1 MGIRHPS
8 LFHSIRHPR
17 HCAGPAR
24 SATFSRDTGTNAR
37 EWTGA
42 RVNQTRTDRI
52 QRADSAESE
61 LACLR
66 AVAQRD
72 RQAFEWLYRRYYGVL
87 TRFLTRFTAR
97 GDVIEEMVNETLW
110 VVWRTADG
118 FRGDSKVGTWI
129 IGIAYRC
136 LMKQLRDHPAEPT
149 YGASESDQEA
159 FHGFAP
165 DENEARQAELR
176 DWVQHG
182 MALLPP
188 EQRMTIELA
197 YYLGQ
202 SCEEIAGIMN
212 CAVGTVKARMFHA
225 RLRLKNTL
233 PALGGD
239 SLDTCSAQE

>member
-1 MGIRHPS
+1 M
-8 LFHSIRHPR
+8 
-17 HCAGPAR
+17 
-24 SATFSRDTGTNAR
+24 
-37 EWTGA
+37 
-42 RVNQTRTDRI
+42 NQTRTDRT

-61 LACLR
+61 LECLR

-72 RQAFEWLYRRYYGVL
+72 RNAFEWLYRRYHGVL
-87 TRFLTRFTAR
+87 MRFLGRFTTR
-97 GDVIEEMVNETLW
+97 RDVIEEMVNETLW
-110 VVWRTADG
+110 VVWRTAG
-118 FRGDSKVGTWI
+118 NFRGDSKVGTWI

-149 YGASESDQEA
+149 YGAGERDQEA
-159 FHGFAP
+159 FNDIVP

-182 MALLPP
+182 VALLPP

-225 RLRLKNTL
+225 RLRLRNSL

-239 SLDTCSAQE
+239 PLDTCSAQG

>member
-1 MGIRHPS
+1 MPEDETR
-8 LFHSIRHPR
+8 
-17 HCAGPAR
+17 
-24 SATFSRDTGTNAR
+24 T
-37 EWTGA
+37 
-42 RVNQTRTDRI
+42 RVNQTRVDRT

-61 LACLR
+61 LECLR

-72 RQAFEWLYRRYYGVL
+72 RKAFEWLYRRYHGVL
-87 TRFLTRFTAR
+87 TRFLGRFTAR
-97 GDVIEEMVNETLW
+97 RDLIEEMVNETLW
-110 VVWRTADG
+110 VVWRTAG
-118 FRGDSKVGTWI
+118 KFRGDSKVGTWI

-136 LMKQLRDHPAEPT
+136 LMKQLRDHPAEQT
-149 YGASESDQEA
+149 CGAGERDHEA
-159 FHGFAP
+159 LNDIVP

-225 RLRLKNTL
+225 RLRLRNTL
-233 PALGGD
+233 PVLGGD
-239 SLDTCSAQE
+239 PLDTCSAQG